1 MTVNNVWKRCLKAR
15 EDLKGPLS
23 VRKGSGTREAE
34 GVGRRGEGARG
45 TGTAMK
51 EGGRADG
58 MKGSERDGGEG
69 VDGCVCGREARMERA
84 QSFSVLGLGSL
95 SPSGFA
101 RSFWETSRPAL
112 VHWPLSLGS

>member
-1 MTVNNVWKRCLKAR
+1 MVTVNNVWKRCLKAR

-58 MKGSERDGGEG
+58 MKGRGSERDGGGGGGWLCVWKGGGEEEG
-69 VDGCVCGREARMERA
+69 RGDKVRRRELEGGMGGRRE
-84 QSFSVLGLGSL
+84 G
-95 SPSGFA
+95 
-101 RSFWETSRPAL
+101 
-112 VHWPLSLGS
+112 